1 MNMSFEEYAVM
12 AINHHIE
19 ERNKYLKKEIK
30 AKEEEIQAIDEKIQ
44 AKEEEIQAIDEKIQT
59 KEEEIQAKEEKIN
72 KIRKLFKDF
81 CENEDE
87 EAMNTIK
94 SILL

>member
-30 AKEEEIQAIDEKIQ
+30 AKEEK
-44 AKEEEIQAIDEKIQT
+44 
-59 KEEEIQAKEEKIN
+59 IQAKEEKIN

-81 CENEDE
+81 CENGDE
-87 EAMNTIK
+87 EAMDALK

>member
-1 MNMSFEEYAVM
+1 MSFEEYAVM
-12 AINHHIE
+12 AINHHFE

-30 AKEEEIQAIDEKIQ
+30 EKEEKIQ
-44 AKEEEIQAIDEKIQT
+44 AKEEEHKKKL
-59 KEEEIQAKEEKIN
+59 KEKEEKIN